1 MRRPNRSAVL
11 PAGSRSEAKVK
22 AYAST
27 THWRPEKLE
36 LSARWMS
43 GSATLITVMS
53 SNNMKVPRQ
62 TATSV
67 HHLLPVNSGV
77 RDSDGAWARL
87 V

>member
-1 MRRPNRSAVL
+1 ML
-11 PAGSRSEAKVK
+11 PAGSRSEASVS

-27 THWRPEKLE
+27 THWRPAKLE
-36 LSARWMS
+36 LSACWMS

-53 SNNMKVPRQ
+53 SSNMNVPRQ

-67 HHLLPVNSGV
+67 HHLLPLKSGV